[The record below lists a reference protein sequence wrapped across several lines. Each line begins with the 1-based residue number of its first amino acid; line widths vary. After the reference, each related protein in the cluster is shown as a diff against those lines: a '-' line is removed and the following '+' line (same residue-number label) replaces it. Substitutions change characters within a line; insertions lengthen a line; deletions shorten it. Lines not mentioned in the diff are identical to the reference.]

1 MEAAVTVWFLSFE
14 GNTLHFGNYL
24 RKVALRSQSMPTSSV
39 FPGHYPFNLLEIL
52 CFIKVS
58 AGQAQPDK
66 RGQVF
71 ILLLAPLARQPNAKL
86 EEQVRGLFLP
96 QPCCTVI

>member
-1 MEAAVTVWFLSFE
+1 MDAAATACFFSLE
-14 GNTLHFGNYL
+14 GNTLHFGNCL
-24 RKVALRSQSMPTSSV
+24 RKVTLRSQSLPASSI
-39 FPGHYPFNLLEIL
+39 FPEHYPFNLLEIL

-71 ILLLAPLARQPNAKL
+71 ILLLAPFASQPNAKL

-96 QPCCTVI
+96 